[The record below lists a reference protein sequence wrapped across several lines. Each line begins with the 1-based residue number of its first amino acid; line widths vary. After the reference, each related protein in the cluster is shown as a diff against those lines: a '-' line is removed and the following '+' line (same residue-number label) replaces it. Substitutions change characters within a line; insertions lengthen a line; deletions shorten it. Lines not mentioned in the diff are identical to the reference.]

1 MKDRRILF
9 LSGALASL
17 ILGLALFFSG
27 NFIVNNVNYNAFLVF
42 SFYDGVFNYL
52 GFIMILVYVGAITL
66 LALSYKFKQLYSYAV
81 GLILLATL
89 VGFTVPSLFAS
100 LYGIDAPSYDALTI
114 SGLVF
119 IFLSIGVLLP
129 LLFDEHR
136 FDTKDIVEMAM
147 LVSLAV
153 VLDLSFLKFR
163 VQADGG
169 SISFEMIPL
178 IVLSLRFGVYKGFI
192 GCGVVYGLV
201 SCLMGGYGLQ
211 YYIFDYLLAFGSLS
225 IVGFFRPLILKK
237 NHDTKYNVLGATFL
251 GVSILAACTLKYL
264 CHVIA
269 GVLYWETP
277 WVASFIY
284 SATYVP
290 ISCVL
295 TIVVCLLL
303 YKPILMIDKLYPKR
317 TLIS

>member
-1 MKDRRILF
+1 MKDKRVLF
-9 LSGALASL
+9 ISSALASL
-17 ILGLALFFSG
+17 IFGLALFFSG
-27 NFIVNNVNYNAFLVF
+27 NFIVSNVNYNSFLVF

-52 GFIMILVYVGAITL
+52 GFIMIFVYVGAITL
-66 LALSYKFKQLYSYAV
+66 LALSYKFKELYSYAV

-89 VGFTVPSLFAS
+89 VGFSVPSFFSS
-100 LYGIDAPSYDALTI
+100 LYDIDTPSYDALTI
-114 SGLVF
+114 CGLIF
-119 IFLSIGVLLP
+119 IFLSIVILLP

-163 VQADGG
+163 VQANGG

-178 IVLSLRFGVYKGFI
+178 IILSLRFGVYKGFI

-201 SCLMGGYGLQ
+201 SCLIGGYGLQ

-237 NHDTKYNVLGATFL
+237 NHDTKYNVIGATIL
-251 GVSILAACTLKYL
+251 GVSILAACSLKYL

-290 ISCVL
+290 ISSLL

-303 YKPILMIDKLYPKR
+303 YKPILMIDKLYPKK